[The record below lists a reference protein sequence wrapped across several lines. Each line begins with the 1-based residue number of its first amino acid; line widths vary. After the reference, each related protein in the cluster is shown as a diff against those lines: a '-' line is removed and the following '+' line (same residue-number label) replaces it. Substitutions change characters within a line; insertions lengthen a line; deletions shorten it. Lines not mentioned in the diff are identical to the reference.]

1 MGCETELVTSAR
13 SFDTAGRLKVEA
25 RRELESG
32 RGYQAPPPH
41 VVCSCLETA
50 ALVPDRQSGVGL
62 GNSVP
67 TGNRKLSYPNPS
79 QGEVGVGQ
87 RKQGR
92 KSFREQTGVRT
103 GFSSLLHHSG
113 GTSAQRVRH
122 LYAGTCRFQDRKSVV

>member
-62 GNSVP
+62 GN
-67 TGNRKLSYPNPS
+67 LSPHW
-79 QGEVGVGQ
+79 
-87 RKQGR
+87 
-92 KSFREQTGVRT
+92 EQKT
-103 GFSSLLHHSG
+103 LLP
-113 GTSAQRVRH
+113 
-122 LYAGTCRFQDRKSVV
+122 